1 MQQTCYLLKK
11 DAFLTPIP
19 CDSLPERFAEGEDDY
34 WLEIES
40 ATNDELTEVVKS
52 HNLHPLL
59 VEDILNP
66 EHSTLIDGY
75 PRAIYIEFPTNFDED
90 NDSTAYLSII
100 VTAHLIITIRRGNV
114 SGMEKLLDY
123 LLHEFRLPMG
133 RTIAVLYFIL
143 DNFIDTNM
151 VTALKIRNRVDT
163 LEEAF
168 AVNPEELSLATTM
181 QLKQQLRVLTN
192 IGEDQRFIV
201 LYIKNI
207 HTDAMDYSGYESYIL
222 DLGSNTEQLLRS
234 LERTEERVVDLQ
246 KGVQLTMQGASDK
259 RLRILTI
266 ISAVFLPMTLLTG
279 FFGMNFKGM
288 ILLEWRYGFTVFL
301 VFMIFILFG
310 MSWYFY
316 REGWFE

>member
-11 DAFLTPIP
+11 DEYLAPIP
-19 CDSLPERFAEGEDDY
+19 CDSLPERFAEGADDY

-40 ATNDELTEVVKS
+40 ATNDELTEVVTS

-90 NDSTAYLSII
+90 NGNTAYLSII
-100 VTAHLIITIRRGNV
+100 LTAHLIITIHRGNV
-114 SGMEKLLDY
+114 TGMERLSDY
-123 LLHEFRLPMG
+123 LLHETPLPTG
-133 RTIAVLYFIL
+133 RTIAVLYYIL
-143 DNFIDTNM
+143 DNFIDKNM
-151 VTALKIRNRVDT
+151 VTALKIRNRVDA

-168 AVNPEELSLATTM
+168 AVDPEELSLATTM

-192 IGEDQRFIV
+192 IGEDQRYIV
-201 LYIKNI
+201 LYIKNV
-207 HTDAMDYSGYESYIL
+207 HTEAMDYSGYESYIL

-234 LERTEERVVDLQ
+234 LERTEERVTDLQ

-259 RLRILTI
+259 RLRMLTI
-266 ISAVFLPMTLLTG
+266 ISAIFLPMTLLTG

-301 VFMIFILFG
+301 VFIIFILFG

-316 REGWFE
+316 RKGWFE